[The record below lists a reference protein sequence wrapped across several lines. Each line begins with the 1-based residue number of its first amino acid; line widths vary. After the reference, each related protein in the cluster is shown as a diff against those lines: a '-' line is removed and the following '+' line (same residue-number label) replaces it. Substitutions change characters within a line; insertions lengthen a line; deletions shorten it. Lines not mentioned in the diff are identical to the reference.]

1 MQRAGGEWEAWSK
14 LSGCPGLAVPSHS
27 CRLGHTISRCAQTQH
42 WSVMQPP
49 SHSHSASGECG
60 HAMRHWRSWQSR
72 GGGASRAAGAAGT
85 AAGRLE
91 QPEVMAHTWVQ
102 HKGHGRIEVAAQLG
116 NETHSAAW
124 LGSTGEQCAQP
135 CSAVHLVPGT
145 AAATST
151 RQAQCQAGATA
162 QQHPLN
168 CTAPNVAPVVLQ
180 HMQQHMHSAA

>member
-1 MQRAGGEWEAWSK
+1 
-14 LSGCPGLAVPSHS
+14 
-27 CRLGHTISRCAQTQH
+27 
-42 WSVMQPP
+42 MQPP

-116 NETHSAAW
+116 NETHSAAR
-124 LGSTGEQCAQP
+124 LGSTEEQCAQP
-135 CSAVHLVPGT
+135 CRAVHLVPGT
-145 AAATST
+145 AAAPRT

-180 HMQQHMHSAA
+180 HICSTYAAHMQHICSLLCCSTCSSTCTAQHSPGLVRTGCVQPAHP